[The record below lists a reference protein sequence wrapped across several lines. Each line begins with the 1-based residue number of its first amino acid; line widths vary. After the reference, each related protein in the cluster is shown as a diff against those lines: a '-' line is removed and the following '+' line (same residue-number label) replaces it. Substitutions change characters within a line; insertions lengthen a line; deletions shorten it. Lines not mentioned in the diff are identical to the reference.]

1 MIFTVEET
9 TLTAVFDHSSRSA
22 AIKDMVIQL
31 GLIDDAELKAQI
43 ASLIEKL
50 KIMSDEEFSKLDF
63 SVYEEE
69 CSEQMG

>member
-9 TLTAVFDHSSRSA
+9 TLTAVFDHYSRSA

-31 GLIDDAELKAQI
+31 GLIDDAELKVQV
-43 ASLIEKL
+43 SRLIEIL
-50 KIMSDEEFSKLDF
+50 KTMSDEEFSQLDF

-69 CSEQMG
+69 CNEQMG